1 MSIWV
6 CSSVLLC
13 SKQLSLECLISAFP
27 LQVPSLS
34 LLPPQSNTGSCCV
47 LWVFCLS
54 LDLCSHA
61 RNFPLVFQSLFHWL
75 VKGSSIFSSENPTLL
90 HSPSLGY
97 ICFIP
102 PFWGGLCQL
111 CRSFHS
117 AFQVHHR
124 YLDHLCA
131 TSLSVLS
138 IHAVLRGA
146 ACRGHF
152 ISLTSQKGLLRCWA
166 ANLWGVWE
174 SELQLE
180 NNFCL
185 LYHLFSSFTSLSVG
199 LHSSA
204 ILHIS

>member
-1 MSIWV
+1 MPNICLSAT
-6 CSSVLLC
+6 SPLSVLAPSPEQHRKLLC
-13 SKQLSLECLISAFP
+13 SVSVLPFLRFVQSCQKFSTC
-27 LQVPSLS
+27 VP
-34 LLPPQSNTGSCCV
+34 V
-47 LWVFCLS
+47 
-54 LDLCSHA
+54 
-61 RNFPLVFQSLFHWL
+61 LFHWL
-75 VKGSSIFSSENPTLL
+75 VKGSSIFSSENPRFLR
-90 HSPSLGY
+90 SPSLGY

-152 ISLTSQKGLLRCWA
+152 ISLTSQKGLLRC
-166 ANLWGVWE
+166 
-174 SELQLE
+174 
-180 NNFCL
+180 
-185 LYHLFSSFTSLSVG
+185 
-199 LHSSA
+199 
-204 ILHIS
+204 